1 MHAQAS
7 VWFSRHTLCFSFRA
21 GMNNEIRLMVG
32 STELLD
38 SYTLGFY
45 DIEADSDMQM
55 IFQPDVFINVNVQLL
70 RKQVQ

>member
-1 MHAQAS
+1 
-7 VWFSRHTLCFSFRA
+7 
-21 GMNNEIRLMVG
+21 MVG